1 MLSDA
6 VANELERASHVLPAA
21 VSAWISGRRAR
32 RESPEDVLADLG
44 LCLASE
50 ASESEEER
58 WLRVAYLVAEC
69 RSLCRPRSRPASAGD
84 TTATDA
90 ARILAGA
97 SAVLVLVGADASAS
111 SGVPCFPSPA
121 GARPVD
127 GSPNLFERVAARHGL
142 ATPERLFEM
151 SSFVIN

>member
-1 MLSDA
+1 MYK
-6 VANELERASHVLPAA
+6 RQ
-21 VSAWISGRRAR
+21 
-32 RESPEDVLADLG
+32 
-44 LCLASE
+44 
-50 ASESEEER
+50 
-58 WLRVAYLVAEC
+58 AEC

-97 SAVLVLVGADASAS
+97 SAVLVLVGTDASES
-111 SGVPCFPSPA
+111 SGFPCFPSPA

-151 SSFVIN
+151 SSFVIS